1 MGTVVNRTCPSWNW
15 GSIEIT
21 FTVPLRENHERK
33 YFKDVYGNN
42 QLSFPTFLIPENS
55 KLVSFF
61 AKQRQ
66 RTEFNLRFVI
76 PVSSFVGIVVWNL
89 GLSIQCNLFQNKK
102 VNSPFVIRMFVSL
115 CLLFLFVCLLFA
127 SKAFGQLTAKFGKG
141 WGHTS
146 FLEIKFKLI
155 SKIK

>member
-21 FTVPLRENHERK
+21 FTVPIRENHERK

-42 QLSFPTFLIPENS
+42 QLSFPTFLRIQNLFLSLPNKDRGPNS
-55 KLVSFF
+55 
-61 AKQRQ
+61 
-66 RTEFNLRFVI
+66 TCG
-76 PVSSFVGIVVWNL
+76 SSFQSHPLWVSL
-89 GLSIQCNLFQNKK
+89 YETLDFSIQCNLFQNKK